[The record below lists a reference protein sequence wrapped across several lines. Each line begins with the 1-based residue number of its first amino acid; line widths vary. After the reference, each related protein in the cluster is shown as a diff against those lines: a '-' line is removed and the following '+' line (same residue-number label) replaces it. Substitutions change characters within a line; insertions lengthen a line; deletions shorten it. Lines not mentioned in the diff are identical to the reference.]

1 MSSHVATLRGSNIS
15 SRNVKF
21 TTSVPLISDEIR
33 LHKTFMDTV
42 GRSSLVL
49 TALNVVDEWRD
60 KDIIVTYDYPWTAG
74 YRKPVTIT
82 AALGSIFVAVWIIGN
97 IDTRIGG
104 RKR

>member
-1 MSSHVATLRGSNIS
+1 MT
-15 SRNVKF
+15 RNVRF
-21 TTSVPLISDEIR
+21 TTSVPIISDEIKT
-33 LHKTFMDTV
+33 HKTFMDTV
-42 GRSSLVL
+42 GRPSLTL

-60 KDIIVTYDYPWTAG
+60 KDVIVTYDYPWTAG

-82 AALGSIFVAVWIIGN
+82 AALGGIFVAIWVIGN